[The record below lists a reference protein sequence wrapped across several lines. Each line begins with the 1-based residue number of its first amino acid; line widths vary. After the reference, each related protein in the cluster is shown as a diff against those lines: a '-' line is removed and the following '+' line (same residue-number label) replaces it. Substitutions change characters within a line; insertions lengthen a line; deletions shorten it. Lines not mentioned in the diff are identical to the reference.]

1 LKNFGVRS
9 DRDLPPTNED
19 EEITAPNSKH
29 TINFDFILE
38 HINIYEE
45 KMLGLDRMRS

>member
-1 LKNFGVRS
+1 VRS

-29 TINFDFILE
+29 TINFDFIME
-38 HINIYEE
+38 NIDIYE
-45 KMLGLDRMRS
+45 KKLLDLE